1 MSDLFKKLNLKD
13 QSKIVVLKSP
23 KSFEKEL
30 GKLGNVQVLRD
41 LDQAPEFGFVL
52 AFVTSAEEIEHWA
65 NPINEKAPGDAVIW
79 FAYPKTTSKKF
90 QVQINR
96 DRGWDAL
103 EESGLKPV
111 RQVSIDQDWSA
122 LRFRRKTYIGR

>member
-1 MSDLFKKLNLKD
+1 MTAMKRL
-13 QSKIVVLKSP
+13 VLKSP

-30 GKLGNVQVLRD
+30 GKLEDVQILRN
-41 LDQAPEFGFVL
+41 LDQAPEIGFVL

-65 NPINEKAPGDAVIW
+65 NPIIEKAPGDAVIW

-96 DRGWDAL
+96 DHGW
-103 EESGLKPV
+103 EPWKN
-111 RQVSIDQDWSA
+111 QDSSPYA
-122 LRFRRKTYIGR
+122 RSRLTRIGQL